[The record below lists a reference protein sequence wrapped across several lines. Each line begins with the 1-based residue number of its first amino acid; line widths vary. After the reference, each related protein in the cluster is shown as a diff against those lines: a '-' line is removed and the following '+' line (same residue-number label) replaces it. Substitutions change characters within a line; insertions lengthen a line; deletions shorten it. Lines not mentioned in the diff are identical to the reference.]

1 MTGFIV
7 KDFRE
12 SRKLQEKLL
21 NKGYR
26 WSKGI
31 AINPSLPVSIPI
43 GDYGTLIC
51 TLCRGSKLLTYFE
64 LNTMDRFEYFTKR
77 FKLKKNKLEI

>member
-26 WSKGI
+26 WSEGI

-43 GDYGTLIC
+43 GDYGTLIF
-51 TLCRGSKLLTYFE
+51 TLCRGSRLLTYFE
-64 LNTMDRFEYFTKR
+64 LNNIDAFEYFTKKI
-77 FKLKKNKLEI
+77 KLKKNKLEI